1 MIELAGHWF
10 DGRTSRQ
17 TPARLRVWRSGE
29 YQLDAGAE
37 RREGRFSE
45 FDVSPALGT
54 TARQLT
60 LPGGEVFET
69 ADHAA
74 LAQVLDWHGDAAAG
88 GLVHALERHW
98 GAVLLLTVAT
108 VLVVYAFTAYGVPAL
123 ARTVAFAVPAGFL
136 ESSDVQSVRLLDRVV
151 FKPSLLPPQR
161 RESLREAMLSRTPA
175 LDQQVNVLF
184 RAGGTMGANAFAL
197 PGGTVIFTDEL
208 VILAAN
214 DEQLLAVYGHELGH
228 LDRRHGLRRA
238 LQGSIVAIA
247 ATLVTGDATAT
258 SDLLAAVPL
267 MLTDLA
273 WSRDFEREADAF
285 ALDYLNAQDI
295 DPASFAGIMQR
306 LECRRRASTE
316 GELDAQAF
324 DQCLTDDAWIDEA
337 ADDLDEYLFTHP
349 PSAER
354 IRRFRGA
361 AANRSG

>member
-1 MIELAGHWF
+1 MIELAGTWF

-17 TPARLRVWRSGE
+17 TPARLRIYRSGE
-29 YQLDAGAE
+29 YQLDAGDEQRRGLVAE
-37 RREGRFSE
+37 FEI
-45 FDVSPALGT
+45 SPALGN

-69 ADHAA
+69 SDSAA
-74 LAQVLDWHGDAAAG
+74 LAQALEWRGERSDG

-98 GAVLLLTVAT
+98 GAVLLLAAGT
-108 VLVVYAFTAYGVPAL
+108 VLFVYVFTAFGVPAL
-123 ARTVAFAVPAGFL
+123 ARTVAFAVPASFL
-136 ESSDVQSVRLLDRVV
+136 ESSDEQSIKVLDRVALQ
-151 FKPSLLPPQR
+151 PSRLAPER
-161 RESLREAMLSRTPA
+161 REALREAMLARTPD
-175 LDQQVNVLF
+175 LDQKVNILF
-184 RAGGTMGANAFAL
+184 RAGGRMGANAFAL
-197 PGGTVIFTDEL
+197 PGGTIVFTDEL

-306 LECRRRASTE
+306 LECRRRASSE

-324 DQCLTDDAWIDEA
+324 DQCLTDDAWIEDAE
-337 ADDLDEYLFTHP
+337 DDLDEYLFTHP
-349 PSAER
+349 PSDER
-354 IRRFRGA
+354 IRRFRDA
-361 AANRSG
+361 TSP